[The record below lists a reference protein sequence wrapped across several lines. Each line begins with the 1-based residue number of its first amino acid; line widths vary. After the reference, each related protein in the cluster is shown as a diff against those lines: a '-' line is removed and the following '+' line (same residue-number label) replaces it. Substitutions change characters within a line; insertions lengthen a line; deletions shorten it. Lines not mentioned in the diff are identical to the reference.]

1 MLAPADDG
9 TACAELPGPSSRQ
22 ATEQQ
27 DDGLAAPTFSMT
39 QFDCSLGV
47 PGLPLAHVWSHTIG
61 SGRAHLALR
70 ADWQAQMR
78 RVRAELGCRHVRFHA
93 ILSDDMG
100 TVLIE
105 QGQLLYGFHNAD
117 LIFDFLVSIGMR
129 PFVELS
135 FMPTALASGEKT
147 VFSFRGDITPPRDYA
162 QWATLIQTLVDHW
175 VARYGADEVRQWF
188 FEVWNEPNL
197 SAFWTGGQDGYFTL
211 YRATVKAIKA
221 VNADLQVG
229 GPASAGDGWIR
240 DFVDFCEREALPAD
254 FISTHHYPTDALGKP
269 GDDTEKQ
276 LSLATRDILR
286 THTRAT
292 VEAARGKPVYYT
304 EWSSSS
310 NPFFHRHDEP
320 YAAAFILKNFL
331 DVADLVKGYSYWTF
345 SDIFAENYFSSVPFH
360 GGFGLLTI
368 HGVAKPSY
376 RAFQLLHRLGHERL
390 VVTGAHETVD
400 AWVVRDRPRL
410 AVLLVNRAFP
420 GHPIKT
426 ESVSVRLHG
435 TAQPVVAWMERIDE
449 DHCNP
454 RRLWEALGSS
464 PYPDPAEL
472 DALRAASE
480 LRREIFVVQAAGDG
494 IVLRLDVPP
503 DGIACITLEF
513 AA

>member
-1 MLAPADDG
+1 
-9 TACAELPGPSSRQ
+9 
-22 ATEQQ
+22 
-27 DDGLAAPTFSMT
+27 MT
-39 QFDCSLGV
+39 QFACDLQH
-47 PGLPLAHVWSHTIG
+47 PGTPLAHVWSHTIG

-78 RVRAELGCRHVRFHA
+78 KVRAELGCRHVRFHA

-105 QGQLLYGFHNAD
+105 QGELLYGFFNAD
-117 LIFDFLVSIGMR
+117 QIFDFLIGIGMR

-135 FMPTALASGEKT
+135 FMPTALASGDKT
-147 VFSFRGDITPPRDYA
+147 VFSFRGDVTPPKDYA
-162 QWATLIQTLVDHW
+162 QWGTLIHTLVNHW
-175 VARYGADEVRQWF
+175 VTRYGVDEVRQWF

-197 SAFWTGGQDGYFTL
+197 EAFWTGGQDGYFEL
-211 YRATVKAIKA
+211 YRTTAKAIKA
-221 VNADLQVG
+221 VDTQLQVG
-229 GPASAGDGWIR
+229 GPASASDAWIKE
-240 DFVDFCEREALPAD
+240 FVDFCEREDLPAD

-276 LSLATRDILR
+276 LSLATRDVLLKR
-286 THTRAT
+286 TRET

-320 YAAAFILKNFL
+320 YAAAFILKSFL

-368 HGVAKPSY
+368 HGIAKPSY

-390 VVTGAHETVD
+390 AVTGEHATVD
-400 AWVVRDRPRL
+400 AWVVRDGARV
-410 AVLLVNRAFP
+410 AVVLVNRAFP
-420 GHPIKT
+420 GHPIERET
-426 ESVSVRLHG
+426 VNVRLH
-435 TAQPVVAWMERIDE
+435 AASSPIVAWLERIDE

-472 DALRAASE
+472 AALHAASE
-480 LRREIFVVQAAGDG
+480 LRREVMTVQDTSDG
-494 IVLRLDVPP
+494 CMFHLDVPP
-503 DGIACITLEF
+503 DGIACVTLEF
-513 AA
+513 AQ